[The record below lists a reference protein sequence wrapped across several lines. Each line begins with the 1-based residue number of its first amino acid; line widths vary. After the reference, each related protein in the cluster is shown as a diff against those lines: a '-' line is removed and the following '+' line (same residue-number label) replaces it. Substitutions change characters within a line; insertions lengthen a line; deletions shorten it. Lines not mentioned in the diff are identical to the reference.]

1 MATIDRSTV
10 SYRVPQQAVIAG
22 SIGVIAGI
30 TASLIRYGPA
40 GLGGVAAGMAVWLTI
55 GFLVGHWAR
64 RGMLATVGL
73 TLGYLVAW
81 LTAYYG
87 AQSATLHVSLRTST
101 VVEGYWLTLVVPA
114 SIAIGAA
121 ACWARFAG
129 RRGDCCLALP
139 LAMAILEAG
148 SGVLTQPDFL
158 LLSTLPTVLVGA
170 SPLLASRRRLH
181 VGTVVATLVVGVPAL
196 WVVMEL
202 ANSVPE
208 RLGFITH

>member
-1 MATIDRSTV
+1 MATFDRSTV
-10 SYRVPQQAVIAG
+10 SYSVLQQAVIAC
-22 SIGVIAGI
+22 SAGI
-30 TASLIRYGPA
+30 IGGIAASLMRYGPA

-64 RGMLATVGL
+64 RGLRVTVGL
-73 TLGYLVAW
+73 TLGYLLAW

-87 AQSATLHVSLRTST
+87 AQSATLHVSLSRSM

-114 SIAIGAA
+114 SIAIGAV
-121 ACWARFAG
+121 ACWARNEG

-139 LAMAILEAG
+139 LAMAVLEAG
-148 SGVLTQPDFL
+148 SWASTQLDFL
-158 LLSTLPTVLVGA
+158 LLSTLPTVLIGA
-170 SPLLASRRRLH
+170 APLLASRRRLH
-181 VGTVVATLVVGVPAL
+181 MGTVVATLVVGVPAL
-196 WVVMEL
+196 WVVVEH

>member
-10 SYRVPQQAVIAG
+10 PYTILQQAVIAC
-22 SIGVIAGI
+22 SIGIIGGI
-30 TASLIRYGPA
+30 TASLMRYGPP
-40 GLGGVAAGMAVWLTI
+40 GMDGVAAGMAVWLTI
-55 GFLVGHWAR
+55 GFLVGYSAR
-64 RGMLATVGL
+64 RGVLATVGL

-81 LTAYYG
+81 LTAYYA

-121 ACWARFAG
+121 ASWARTEG
-129 RRGDCCLALP
+129 RRGDCCLTLP

-148 SGVLTQPDFL
+148 SGFVPQLDFL
-158 LLSTLPTVLVGA
+158 LLSTLPTVLIGA

-181 VGTVVATLVVGVPAL
+181 MGIVVASLVFGVPAL

-202 ANSVPE
+202 ASSVPE